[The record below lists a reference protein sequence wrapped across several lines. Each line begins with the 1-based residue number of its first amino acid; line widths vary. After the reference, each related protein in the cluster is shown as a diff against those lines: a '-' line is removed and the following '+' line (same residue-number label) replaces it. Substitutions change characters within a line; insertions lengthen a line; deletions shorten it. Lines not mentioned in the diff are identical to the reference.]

1 MDREIIERLN
11 SNQITKNI
19 ENCIRCGLP
28 QHVCICET
36 IERGKISL
44 HSTHIHIVMHEKE
57 VGRSTN
63 TARLVKYIFEDN
75 VHLHIWKRKEP
86 IGLILQAMERAEAC
100 VILLFPASEISETVD
115 VNAVLKRRGVDIFK
129 EIHLVVIDGTWQEAG
144 KIIRK
149 TPYLS
154 DLPRLQLTGVL
165 KSSFSLRKNQKEG
178 NLCTSEAVSEAL
190 ETLGEKLAADHLR
203 QVTCKFIE
211 NYEKGRSGHGL

>member
-11 SNQITKNI
+11 SNQITKNM
-19 ENCIRCGLP
+19 ENCKRCGLP

-36 IERGKISL
+36 IEGCKISL
-44 HSTHIHIVMHEKE
+44 HNIHIHIVMHEKE

-86 IGLILQAMERAEAC
+86 VGLILQAMENAEAC
-100 VILLFPASEISETVD
+100 VILLFPASEVSEAVD
-115 VNAVLKRRGVDIFK
+115 VNTVLKKRQEGIFK
-129 EIHLVVIDGTWQEAG
+129 EVHLVVIDGTWQEAG

-154 DLPRLQLTGVL
+154 DLPRLQPAGAL
-165 KSSFSLRKNQKEG
+165 KSAFTLRKNQKEG
-178 NLCTSEAVSEAL
+178 NLCTSEAVSEVL
-190 ETLGEKLAADHLR
+190 ETLGEKLTADHLR
-203 QVTCKFIE
+203 QVTCEFIE
-211 NYEKGRSGHGL
+211 NYEKGRSGHRL